1 VTSVDDDF
9 QTMINSYEEEKAK
22 AESKKVNDVLVGQT
36 SQVKQSQPLEVEE
49 EEDDKKERHFATE
62 LRDLILRQDIE
73 FAIDEVKK
81 PFAKLKIGG
90 HYEVH
95 AVTSQSFKDIV
106 IELAENEF
114 ERVIAKYALESAIES
129 ISAKARRSKNFKS
142 ISIRAKYL
150 PNDGKIYLDLC
161 NEAWQVVEI
170 SRKGW
175 QIIDNSPIWF
185 KRTDDMDELP
195 MPKFDSRNKL
205 NVERLK
211 KYINYSNDD
220 NFDLYVSWLLSNLM
234 TDTSVPIL
242 ILQGTA
248 GVGKSFTSELL
259 RTVLDPVRTLKSI
272 SRVKPKIEDI
282 VLDTSK
288 NRILVYDN
296 LSAGTITAEISD
308 LFATI
313 ATNSATSKR
322 ALYTDDGQII
332 VKLGRSLLFNGIDDL
347 VKRQDLLSRSLVIE
361 LDTLKERKPENEL
374 REGFERD
381 HPYVLGALLNMAS
394 TALRNKGKSTFNKSR
409 FTDWGRFVE
418 DGASAIGWDSN
429 RFSSLYLGNIEAAQE
444 TLIQSNY
451 FILGLKEIMDNEHSG
466 KISYYA
472 VPLIEKISNFDFVP
486 KVIAKGAIPHPQKIK
501 ERLKRDEAL
510 LKQIGITWSDSIYKG
525 KTKYTFQK
533 KK

>member
-1 VTSVDDDF
+1 MGERMAIEDNERVEMVE
-9 QTMINSYEEEKAK
+9 Q
-22 AESKKVNDVLVGQT
+22 AE
-36 SQVKQSQPLEVEE
+36 QVKTPPMEE
-49 EEDDKKERHFATE
+49 EEKKERHFATE

-81 PFAKLKIGG
+81 PFAKMRIGD

-95 AVTSQSFKDIV
+95 AVNSQSFKDIM

-114 ERVIAKYALESAIES
+114 EKVIAKSTLESALES
-129 ISAKARRSKNFKS
+129 ISAKARRSKNFQP
-142 ISIRAKYL
+142 IAIRVKYL
-150 PNDGKIYLDLC
+150 HTQNKIYLDLC
-161 NEAWQVVEI
+161 NDAWQVVEI
-170 SRKGW
+170 SRHGW
-175 QIIDNSPIWF
+175 QILDNSPVWF

-195 MPKFDSRNKL
+195 LPKFDSRNKF

-211 KYINYSNDD
+211 KYINYSSDD
-220 NFDLYVSWLLSNLM
+220 NFDLFISWLLSNLM

-259 RTVLDPVRTLKSI
+259 RTVLDPARTQKSI

-296 LSAGTITAEISD
+296 LSAGTITAELSD

-322 ALYTDDGQII
+322 ALYTDDGQVI

-347 VKRQDLLSRSLVIE
+347 VKRQDLLSRSIVVE
-361 LDTLKERKPENEL
+361 LETLKERKPENEL

-381 HPYVLGALLNMAS
+381 HPYILGALLNMAS
-394 TALRNKGKSTFNKSR
+394 ASLRNSGQSTFNKSR

-418 DGASAIGWDSN
+418 NGASAIGWDKDH
-429 RFSSLYLGNIEAAQE
+429 FCTIYLKNIEKAQE

-486 KVIAKGAIPHPQKIK
+486 KAIAKGAIPHPQKIK

-510 LKQIGITWSDSIYKG
+510 LKQIGVTWSDSIYKG
-525 KTKYTFQK
+525 KTRYTFQK